1 MADPGLQ
8 IKGGGGGNGHPD
20 PQGAGLKKEF
30 LPPFGPHFGLKK
42 AGAPPPPRGL
52 SPGSATVITQCRR
65 TKPKLSH
72 TPCVYTGVGGQFMY
86 DKGTSIHGHK
96 LPVSR
101 SVSAEKKGQKLIQ
114 QNRKLIQSLVK
125 TDKLY

>member
-1 MADPGLQ
+1 
-8 IKGGGGGNGHPD
+8 
-20 PQGAGLKKEF
+20 
-30 LPPFGPHFGLKK
+30 
-42 AGAPPPPRGL
+42 
-52 SPGSATVITQCRR
+52 
-65 TKPKLSH
+65 
-72 TPCVYTGVGGQFMY
+72 MY

-96 LPVSR
+96 LPVNR